1 MSESVE
7 SPELPNTEHPADL
20 PEVQPPTAG
29 FIVQLF
35 GIPLAIVAVAVLVW
49 LLFGKI
55 ASSHQSPAEYM
66 QDLRSP
72 NFERRWSAARDLA
85 SILPH
90 NAQWQNDQEFAA
102 ELANELESEL
112 IDGPSGPQEIRYVHF
127 IAEALGEFR
136 SEAGIP
142 ALRKALSREVDR
154 DVREAAVMGLGK
166 LAGRLDGLHDPDAI
180 DDLVATARDDDD
192 PTIRVK
198 ATWILGRT
206 RNERA
211 INGLTS
217 LVNDG
222 DPEVRLNAA
231 ASLASLGSTAG
242 LETLAEMLDSNQ
254 LRQSLQA
261 RGLGSPQVESQLVAI
276 PLSALQ
282 SLSLLLENLPSADLE
297 PLRHD
302 VEALANHGN
311 RRIQISAKDLLI
323 KMNSDRSKN

>member
-1 MSESVE
+1 
-7 SPELPNTEHPADL
+7 
-20 PEVQPPTAG
+20 
-29 FIVQLF
+29 VQLF

-55 ASSHQSPAEYM
+55 ASSHQSPTEYM

-90 NAQWQNDQEFAA
+90 NTEWQNYQQFAKD
-102 ELANELESEL
+102 LADELESEL
-112 IDGPSGPQEIRYVHF
+112 ISGPSGPKEIRYVHF

-142 ALRKALSREVDR
+142 ALRMALNREVDR

-166 LAGRLDGLHDPDAI
+166 LAGRLDGLHNSDAI
-180 DDLVATARDDDD
+180 DDLVSAARNDDNA
-192 PTIRVK
+192 TIRVK

-206 RNERA
+206 RNSRA
-211 INGLTS
+211 VAGLT
-217 LVNDG
+217 LLLNDG

-231 ASLASLGSTAG
+231 SSLASLGSTAG
-242 LETLAEMLDSNQ
+242 LDTLAEMLDTNE
-254 LRQSLQA
+254 LRQSLQT
-261 RGLGSPQVESQLVAI
+261 RGLSESQLNSQMVAI

-282 SLSLLLENLPSADLE
+282 SLTMLSEIVPDSNLESLRTKIEVLT
-297 PLRHD
+297 RHD
-302 VEALANHGN
+302 S

-323 KMNSDRSKN
+323 HLNSERVQE